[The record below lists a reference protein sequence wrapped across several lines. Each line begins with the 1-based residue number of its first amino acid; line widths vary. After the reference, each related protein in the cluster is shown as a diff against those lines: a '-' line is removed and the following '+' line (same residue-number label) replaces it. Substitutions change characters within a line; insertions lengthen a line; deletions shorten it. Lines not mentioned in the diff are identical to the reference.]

1 MTEHLEQCAV
11 IEWCELQ
18 RMVYPHVDR
27 IFAIPN
33 GGHRHKA
40 VAAKMKREGVKAGV
54 PDLFLPFP
62 CGGYRGLFIEMKY
75 GKNKPTDSQKDWI
88 DFLARQGYCTA
99 VCWGAGDAIET
110 IQDYYGM
117 DDRYDQTD

>member
-1 MTEHLEQCAV
+1 MSEYAEQCAV
-11 IEWCELQ
+11 IQWCEFHKN
-18 RMVYPHVDR
+18 VYPNVDR

-40 VAAKMKREGVKAGV
+40 TAARMKQEGVRAGI
-54 PDLFLPFP
+54 PDLFLPVS
-62 CGGYRGLFIEMKY
+62 CGGYRGLFIEMKF

-88 DFLARQGYCTA
+88 DFLSRQGYCTA

-110 IQDYYGM
+110 LEDYYGM
-117 DDRYDQTD
+117 GLA